1 MAYPTLDA
9 AYGFK
14 PVNLLGGTSFAGSTR
29 RIPIASTYDVAIFN
43 GDLVQVVGA
52 GNVERFTGTN
62 SGSPVGVCLGV
73 EYVNAAGQL
82 EFAQYYPGTSVTEAF
97 AIVMDNPSAIY
108 KVAVVGDGTGL
119 ISEEDRTIVGA
130 NIELDQTLGG
140 LTSTGNSRQGIA
152 AGTDNTTAAFPIRV
166 IDLVEDT
173 KKSNGKYVEAL
184 VKINNHQYNNTTGVN

>member
-14 PVNLLGGTSFAGSTR
+14 PVNLVGGTSFAGSTR

-43 GDLVQVVGA
+43 GDLVKVVAA

-62 SGSPVGVCLGV
+62 SGSPVGVCMGV
-73 EYVNAAGQL
+73 EYVNAQGQL
-82 EFAQYYPGTSVTEAF
+82 EFAQYYPGTSVTNAF
-97 AIVMDNPSAIY
+97 AVVMDNPNAVY
-108 KVAVVGDGTGL
+108 KVAIVAAGTGL

-140 LTSTGNSRQGIA
+140 VTATGDSRQGIE
-152 AGTDNTTAAFPIRV
+152 AGSDATTAAFPIRV
-166 IDLVEDT
+166 LDLVEDT

-184 VKINNHQYNNTTGVN
+184 VKINNHQYNNTTGV

>member
-14 PVNLLGGTSFAGSTR
+14 PVNLVGGTSFAGSTR

-43 GDLVQVVGA
+43 GDLVKVVAA

-62 SGSPVGVCLGV
+62 SGSPVGVCMGV
-73 EYVNAAGQL
+73 EYVNAQGQL
-82 EFAQYYPGTSVTEAF
+82 EFAQYYPGTSVTNAF
-97 AIVMDNPSAIY
+97 AVVMDNPNAVY
-108 KVAVVGDGTGL
+108 KVAIVAAGTGL

-140 LTSTGNSRQGIA
+140 VTATGDSRQGIE
-152 AGTDNTTAAFPIRV
+152 AGSDNTTATFPIRV
-166 IDLVEDT
+166 LDLVEDT

-184 VKINNHQYNNTTGVN
+184 VKINNHQYNNTTGV

>member
-14 PVNLLGGTSFAGSTR
+14 PVNLVGGTSFAGSTR
-29 RIPIASTYDVAIFN
+29 RIPIASDYDVAIFN
-43 GDLVQVVGA
+43 GDLVKVVAA

-62 SGSPVGVCLGV
+62 SGSPVGVCMGV
-73 EYVNAAGQL
+73 EYVNAQGQL
-82 EFAQYYPGTSVTEAF
+82 EFAQYYPGASVTSAF
-97 AIVMDNPSAIY
+97 AVVMDNPSAVY
-108 KVAVVGDGTGL
+108 KVAIVAAGTGL

-140 LTSTGNSRQGIA
+140 VTATGDSRQGIE
-152 AGTDNTTAAFPIRV
+152 AGSDNTTAAFPIRV
-166 IDLVEDT
+166 LDLVEDT

-184 VKINNHQYNNTTGVN
+184 VKINNHQYNNTTGV

>member
-14 PVNLLGGTSFAGSTR
+14 PVNLVGGTSFAGSTR

-43 GDLVQVVGA
+43 GDLVKVVAA

-62 SGSPVGVCLGV
+62 SGSPVGVCMGV
-73 EYVNAAGQL
+73 EYVNAQGQL
-82 EFAQYYPGTSVTEAF
+82 EFAQYYPGTSVTNAF
-97 AIVMDNPSAIY
+97 AVVMDNPNAVY
-108 KVAVVGDGTGL
+108 KVAIVAAGTGL

-140 LTSTGNSRQGIA
+140 VTATGDSRQGIEAGSDA
-152 AGTDNTTAAFPIRV
+152 ATAGFPIRV
-166 IDLVEDT
+166 LDLVEDT

-184 VKINNHQYNNTTGVN
+184 VKINNHQYNNTTGV